1 MFQRLPTALAQK
13 KQVITS
19 ENLLSKIKL
28 IAYSLCQTN
37 KITQIHKD
45 ITIEIL

>member
-13 KQVITS
+13 KQVIAS

-28 IAYSLCQTN
+28 IAYSLYQAKLLKYIKT
-37 KITQIHKD
+37 
-45 ITIEIL
+45 LP